1 MFPNSFVGTGVKAW
15 LLVNEIT
22 RSHAGTLY
30 RITNVGIDRLQFF
43 NSEVALTSSSM
54 AEHIGLSGEKK
65 QIFEQWISTKLGGNV
80 YGKIDEILEEEGL
93 DKDNL
98 EAALELARLAGKKSD
113 SVVQNWA
120 NSPGRAIKIGG

>member
-1 MFPNSFVGTGVKAW
+1 MNETKIEILKCISGGDWWTTPRVANWCGLKLTNVSE
-15 LLVNEIT
+15 LLRRYRSQGLVT
-22 RSHAGTLY
+22 RERNYQVPRGYLY

-80 YGKIDEILEEEGL
+80 YGK
-93 DKDNL
+93 N
-98 EAALELARLAGKKSD
+98 
-113 SVVQNWA
+113 
-120 NSPGRAIKIGG
+120 